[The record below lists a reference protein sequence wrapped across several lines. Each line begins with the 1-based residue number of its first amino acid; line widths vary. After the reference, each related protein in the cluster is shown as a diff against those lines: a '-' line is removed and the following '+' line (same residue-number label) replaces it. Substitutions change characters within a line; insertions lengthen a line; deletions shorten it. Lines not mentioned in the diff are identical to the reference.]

1 MTSAIMKQ
9 IAAIIHED
17 EITPEWMEA
26 QTDGELLDDVYDIL
40 DAKVTANTKVAM
52 LRVFLD
58 FAKSTP

>member
-9 IAAIIHED
+9 IADIIHED

-58 FAKSTP
+58 FAKSVP